1 MRSRP
6 KLLAAVAETCAPS
19 GRAVAIQCPRGRAI
33 GRANKISND
42 MLSFASTHLAG
53 TELPARIALVHATE
67 LAVEPINQAFAELY
81 PEAQLSNILDDSL
94 LSDLGANGGEVAPE
108 LLDRL
113 ASLVR
118 YGETAGA
125 DAVLLTCSSFG
136 PAAAEFGE
144 LVDVPFFRADD
155 ALIDAALQRGTRVG
169 VVATVPSAV
178 TTAEQALE
186 SAAAE
191 AGLRVEISSVLCA
204 DSFAALKA
212 GDQDRADRLVAEAA
226 AALARDCD
234 VVILAQY
241 SMTGA
246 IAKLPPALSE
256 RVLSSPHQGVIRLK
270 SLFEGAN

>member
-1 MRSRP
+1 M
-6 KLLAAVAETCAPS
+6 
-19 GRAVAIQCPRGRAI
+19 
-33 GRANKISND
+33 
-42 MLSFASTHLAG
+42 
-53 TELPARIALVHATE
+53 PARIALIHATD

-94 LSDLGANGGEVAPE
+94 LSDLGANGGEVAPQ

-118 YGETAGA
+118 YGESAGA

-136 PAAAEFGE
+136 PAAAGFQQ

-155 ALIDAALQRGTRVG
+155 ALIDAALQRGDRVG

-178 TTAEQALE
+178 ATAEEALA
-186 SAAAE
+186 SAAAS
-191 AGLRVEISSVLCA
+191 AGRQIKVSSVLCA
-204 DSFAALKA
+204 ESFAALKS
-212 GDQDRADRLVAEAA
+212 GDRELADRLVADAA
-226 AALARDCD
+226 AALAADCD

-246 IAKLPPALSE
+246 VAKLPPAVAE

>member
-1 MRSRP
+1 MS
-6 KLLAAVAETCAPS
+6 
-19 GRAVAIQCPRGRAI
+19 
-33 GRANKISND
+33 
-42 MLSFASTHLAG
+42 SFASPHLAG
-53 TELPARIALVHATE
+53 IELPARIALVHATE

-136 PAAAEFGE
+136 PAAADFGE

-155 ALIDAALQRGTRVG
+155 ALIEAALQRGARVG

-186 SAAAE
+186 SAAAA
-191 AGLRVEISSVLCA
+191 AGLRIEVSSVLCA
-204 DSFAALKA
+204 ESFAALKD
-212 GDQDRADRLVAEAA
+212 GDQDRADRLVADAA
-226 AALARDCD
+226 AALAAECD

-246 IAKLPPALSE
+246 IAKLPPTLSE

>member
-1 MRSRP
+1 M
-6 KLLAAVAETCAPS
+6 
-19 GRAVAIQCPRGRAI
+19 
-33 GRANKISND
+33 
-42 MLSFASTHLAG
+42 
-53 TELPARIALVHATE
+53 PARIALVHATE

-136 PAAAEFGE
+136 PAAAGFGE

-155 ALIDAALQRGTRVG
+155 ALIDAALQRGDRVG

-178 TTAEQALE
+178 ATAEQALE
-186 SAAAE
+186 SAAAA
-191 AGLRVEISSVLCA
+191 AGRRIEISSVLCA
-204 DSFAALKA
+204 ESFAALKDGDRGSGRPIGGRRRRRPGGRVRCRDPGPVFDDRRRRQAVARPLRA
-212 GDQDRADRLVAEAA
+212 GAFQSPPR
-226 AALARDCD
+226 CNPS
-234 VVILAQY
+234 Q
-241 SMTGA
+241 
-246 IAKLPPALSE
+246 IA
-256 RVLSSPHQGVIRLK
+256 
-270 SLFEGAN
+270 F

>member
-1 MRSRP
+1 M
-6 KLLAAVAETCAPS
+6 
-19 GRAVAIQCPRGRAI
+19 
-33 GRANKISND
+33 
-42 MLSFASTHLAG
+42 
-53 TELPARIALVHATE
+53 HATE

-94 LSDLGANGGEVAPE
+94 LSDLGDNGGQVVPE

-155 ALIDAALQRGTRVG
+155 ALIDAALQRGTHVG

-178 TTAEQALE
+178 TTAEQALG
-186 SAAAE
+186 AAA
-191 AGLRVEISSVLCA
+191 AGRQIKISSVLCGE
-204 DSFAALKA
+204 SFAALKA
-212 GDQDRADRLVAEAA
+212 GDTDRADQLVADAA
-226 AALARDCD
+226 TALAAECD

-246 IAKLPPALSE
+246 IAKLPPGLSE